1 MNCGLFLPC
10 ILFDYIGFPL
20 QEGTVGS
27 LYVII
32 ILFSGVG
39 EAEFC
44 CVVQAG
50 LGLAMLLLSLPSA
63 GSTIMCDPACPTGL
77 HF

>member
-1 MNCGLFLPC
+1 MYSVWLHWFFLYKKGW
-10 ILFDYIGFPL
+10 LGHF
-20 QEGTVGS
+20 
-27 LYVII
+27 

-63 GSTIMCDPACPTGL
+63 GSTVMCDPACPTGL